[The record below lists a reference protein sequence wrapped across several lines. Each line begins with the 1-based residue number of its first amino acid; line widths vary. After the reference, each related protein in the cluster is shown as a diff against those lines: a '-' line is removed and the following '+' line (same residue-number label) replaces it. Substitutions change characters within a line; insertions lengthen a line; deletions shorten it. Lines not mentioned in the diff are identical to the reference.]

1 MSRGERRLTSLLK
14 RFRTRP
20 WQSLPIDRENN
31 PWRGDRD
38 REASIRSWRA
48 TCRVEPR
55 AAARPSSLPVRF
67 DTRDARADGGMRQVE
82 LSRDRVVLRRA
93 VRGMRMAINVRVNDF
108 LGIAVREAD
117 DGQML
122 VLVHRDPGLSIP
134 LLMSTDSDEIERASD
149 TWGEVFAL
157 PRISED
163 AEQIAEPAARRRR
176 HQCHQDP
183 PSEDPDA
190 PPQRPRDVGDD
201 GSPRRARDHR
211 AELDPVSEATGSAT
225 DAGNRAAMVSSGRS
239 RAFAK

>member
-31 PWRGDRD
+31 PGG
-38 REASIRSWRA
+38 EIRIVRRQFGAGGPPAGLS
-48 TCRVEPR
+48 RVLRLDPF
-55 AAARPSSLPVRF
+55 SLPVRF

-176 HQCHQDP
+176 HNVIKTRRP
-183 PSEDPDA
+183 KILMRRRNGRAMSEMT
-190 PPQRPRDVGDD
+190 V
-201 GSPRRARDHR
+201 HR
-211 AELDPVSEATGSAT
+211 AEREIIA
-225 DAGNRAAMVSSGRS
+225 RS
-239 RAFAK
+239 